1 MRQSL
6 WGLAARQ
13 TYGAFRVRIANVS
26 LRGTA
31 VRVWCVIGV
40 ISALTVWPGAS
51 HASADASASARLAL
65 ARAWSETNEDV
76 GREILLQ
83 GDVLVCFDVEAD
95 KEAFRIRDAAH
106 APAIGSSDHR
116 IYRLEKRPIEPSIA
130 LGPGDGSVW
139 VADYYGHQV
148 AKYDADGKEVFRS
161 SSFHEPFAVAVLADC
176 SAWVAGGIKTLTLV
190 GPECQSKQTM
200 SGVNEARALA
210 YDAARELVWV
220 ADYRNNRVFAMN
232 SEGRLKRRVTGVEL
246 PAQLSVDDARG
257 NVWVATH
264 YAGIVKISADA
275 EKITGSIP
283 EPESV
288 AALDVDG
295 DGRLWVAYDQTE
307 EIICYSTLAD
317 KVLTIKRVNIPTGV
331 AAE

>member
-1 MRQSL
+1 MNRATIIILIIFASAAWAAVWVGYEGGLRQYTDEGEL
-6 WGLAARQ
+6 
-13 TYGAFRVRIANVS
+13 VRNYDSYRRPIS
-26 LRGTA
+26 LRLDTERG
-31 VRVWCVIGV
+31 RLWF
-40 ISALTVWPGAS
+40 L
-51 HASADASASARLAL
+51 DAYDY
-65 ARAWSETNEDV
+65 T
-76 GREILLQ
+76 
-83 GDVLVCFDVEAD
+83 LVCFDVEAD
-95 KEAFRIRDAAH
+95 REAFRIRNAAH
-106 APAIGSSDHR
+106 APAIGTSDHR
-116 IYRLEKRPIEPSIA
+116 LYRLEKRPIEPSIA

-161 SSFHEPFAVAVLADC
+161 SAFHEPFAVAALADC
-176 SAWVAGGIKTLTLV
+176 SAWVSGGISTLTLV

-232 SEGRLKRRVTGVEL
+232 SEGRLKRRVTGIEM

-275 EKITGSIP
+275 EKIAGSIP

-307 EIICYSTLAD
+307 EIVCYSTLTD
-317 KVLTIKRVNIPTGV
+317 KVLTIKRVNLPTGV